1 MDKEVYNSQSWSPH
15 SRLPMEL
22 VCRLSGSE
30 LARKQILRS
39 NLPKS
44 FGLAGT
50 IYLSALTPKSRT
62 FSLRGEHY
70 RVTLSLGPKTF
81 LSIQRS
87 FCHGGLFTK
96 HPETLSAY
104 KEAYT
109 LRSCCTFSAYVTCE
123 CINTYIYTYLH
134 LYVTQKTI
142 IA

>member
-1 MDKEVYNSQSWSPH
+1 MDKEVYNSQSLSPH

-30 LARKQILRS
+30 LARKQLSKS

-50 IYLSALTPKSRT
+50 IYLSALTPNSRT

-70 RVTLSLGPKTF
+70 RVTPSLGPKTF

-87 FCHGGLFTK
+87 SCHGGLFTK
-96 HPETLSAY
+96 HPKTLSAY

-123 CINTYIYTYLH
+123 YINIYVYIHTYTYM
-134 LYVTQKTI
+134 
-142 IA
+142 